1 MKQMDFVWVQ
11 FYNNGNCNVGQ
22 GGFVNSFKTW
32 SSQLAGGP
40 MLYIGAPACGG
51 TACAGSGYVPPAQI
65 GSVIKSAMSSGATNM
80 GGVMLWDGA
89 EGYVNKDGGSQNYMA
104 VVKSALG

>member
-11 FYNNGNCNVGQ
+11 FYNNGNCNVGAS
-22 GGFVNSFKTW
+22 GFVDAFTTW
-32 SSQLAGGP
+32 SKQLSGGP

-51 TACAGSGYVPPAQI
+51 TACATTGYVPPAQM
-65 GSVIKSAMSSGATNM
+65 GGVIKSAMSSGATNM

-89 EGYVNKDGGSQNYMA
+89 EGYVNKDGSGNYMS
-104 VVKSALG
+104 VVKSAMD